1 MNYYSLR
8 LSCFMPDTSL
18 PLHLIKKYANRRL
31 YDSHTSTHITLQD
44 IRNYVIE
51 EVPFQVVD
59 AKSGEDLTRSI
70 LLQIIQDAEAD
81 GEPIFSSHALKNIIR
96 FYGPF
101 QGMLGSY
108 LEKSLESVME
118 VQKQA
123 GAPSSEAWTAFMA
136 SQMPVMQKVMQEY
149 LERTKQLYMNTQ
161 NMFGMFPN
169 FPSPFNPN
177 TKKEED

>member
-1 MNYYSLR
+1 MS
-8 LSCFMPDTSL
+8 DTSTI
-18 PLHLIKKYANRRL
+18 HLIKKYANRRL

-51 EVPFQVVD
+51 EIPFQVVE
-59 AKSGEDLTRSI
+59 AKSGEDITRSI
-70 LLQIIQDAEAD
+70 LLQIIQDAETD
-81 GEPIFSSHALKNIIR
+81 GDPIFSSQALKNIIR

-108 LEKSLESVME
+108 LEKTLESVME
-118 VQKQA
+118 IQKQS
-123 GAPSSEAWTAFMA
+123 GMPSTEAWTDFMS

-161 NMFGMFPN
+161 NMFGMFPT
-169 FPSPFNPN
+169 FPTPFNQN
-177 TKKEED
+177 KKKEEN

>member
-1 MNYYSLR
+1 MS
-8 LSCFMPDTSL
+8 DTSTI
-18 PLHLIKKYANRRL
+18 HLIKKYANRRL

-51 EVPFQVVD
+51 EIPFQVVE
-59 AKSGEDLTRSI
+59 AKSGEDITRSI
-70 LLQIIQDAEAD
+70 LLQIIQDAETD
-81 GEPIFSSHALKNIIR
+81 GDPIFSSQALKNIIR

-108 LEKSLESVME
+108 LEKTLESVME
-118 VQKQA
+118 IQKQS
-123 GAPSSEAWTAFMA
+123 GMPSTEAWTDFMS

-169 FPSPFNPN
+169 FPTPFNQN
-177 TKKEED
+177 KKKEEN

>member
-1 MNYYSLR
+1 MS
-8 LSCFMPDTSL
+8 DTSTI
-18 PLHLIKKYANRRL
+18 HLIKKYANRRL

-51 EVPFQVVD
+51 EIPFQVVE
-59 AKSGEDLTRSI
+59 AKSGEDITRSI
-70 LLQIIQDAEAD
+70 LLQIIQDAETD
-81 GEPIFSSHALKNIIR
+81 GDPIFSSQALKNIIR

-108 LEKSLESVME
+108 LEKTLESVME
-118 VQKQA
+118 IQKQS
-123 GAPSSEAWTAFMA
+123 GMPSTEAWTDFMS

-161 NMFGMFPN
+161 NMFGLFPN
-169 FPSPFNPN
+169 FPTPFNQSK
-177 TKKEED
+177 KKEEN